1 MKLKKMMALVL
12 CATTVAGL
20 GLTGCGN
27 SSDNSAAGDA
37 TSAAKE
43 SSDAGKTDASD
54 FSGNITVLSR
64 EDGSGTR
71 GAFIEL
77 FGIEEKNDAGE
88 KEDMTTVD
96 ATITNNTEVMMST
109 VAGNEYAIGYWSL
122 GSLNDTVKAVKIDG
136 AEATTENVSNGSY
149 KVSRPFNIVT
159 KDNVSDVA
167 QDFINYIMSADG
179 QQVITD
185 DGYISVAEGET
196 FTSTGASGKITIDGS
211 SSVSPVME
219 KLVEAYK
226 KVNPNADIEQQTTDS
241 TTGITSAIDG
251 KCDIG
256 MASRDLKDEET
267 GVTATKIALDG
278 IAVIVNNANPI
289 DEISSDMVKQI
300 FTGEVTQWDAVK

>member
-12 CATTVAGL
+12 CAATVAGL

-27 SSDNSAAGDA
+27 SSDNVAADNAG
-37 TSAAKE
+37 SAAKE
-43 SSDAGKTDASD
+43 SSDAGSTDASD
-54 FSGNITVLSR
+54 FSGNISVLSR

-109 VAGNEYAIGYWSL
+109 VAGNEYAIGYCSL

-136 AEATTENVSNGSY
+136 AEATTDNVSNGTY

-179 QQVITD
+179 QQLITD

-226 KVNPNADIEQQTTDS
+226 AVNPNAEIEQQTTDS
-241 TTGITSAIDG
+241 TTGITSA
-251 KCDIG
+251 
-256 MASRDLKDEET
+256 SLLT
-267 GVTATKIALDG
+267 VSQL
-278 IAVIVNNANPI
+278 
-289 DEISSDMVKQI
+289 S
-300 FTGEVTQWDAVK
+300 

>member
-12 CATTVAGL
+12 CAATVAGF

-27 SSDNSAAGDA
+27 SDNGAADNAGSAATESGSTD
-37 TSAAKE
+37 SADE
-43 SSDAGKTDASD
+43 SSD
-54 FSGNITVLSR
+54 FSGNISVLSR

-77 FGIEEKNDAGE
+77 FGIEVKNDAGE

-109 VAGNEYAIGYWSL
+109 VAGNEYAIGYCSL

-136 AEATTENVSNGSY
+136 AEATTDNVSNGSY
-149 KVSRPFNIVT
+149 KVSRPFNIIT
-159 KDNVSDVA
+159 KDTVSDVA

-179 QQVITD
+179 QQVIAD
-185 DGYISVAEGET
+185 DGYISVAQGDT

-226 KVNPNADIEQQTTDS
+226 AVNPNAEIEQQTTDS

-289 DEISSDMVKQI
+289 DMVKQI

>member
-1 MKLKKMMALVL
+1 
-12 CATTVAGL
+12 
-20 GLTGCGN
+20 
-27 SSDNSAAGDA
+27 
-37 TSAAKE
+37 
-43 SSDAGKTDASD
+43 
-54 FSGNITVLSR
+54 
-64 EDGSGTR
+64 
-71 GAFIEL
+71 
-77 FGIEEKNDAGE
+77 
-88 KEDMTTVD
+88 
-96 ATITNNTEVMMST
+96 
-109 VAGNEYAIGYWSL
+109 
-122 GSLNDTVKAVKIDG
+122 
-136 AEATTENVSNGSY
+136 
-149 KVSRPFNIVT
+149 
-159 KDNVSDVA
+159 
-167 QDFINYIMSADG
+167 MSADG
-179 QQVITD
+179 QQVIAD